1 MPWFHENRCIG
12 KALYALNLEG
22 FPSDDKLIS
31 GLNTVALRPFEVLIN
46 ADTANGTQRPSTLMF
61 FLYADIF
68 YVIKAGGSV

>member
-31 GLNTVALRPFEVLIN
+31 GLNTTALRPFEVLIN
-46 ADTANGTQRPSTLMF
+46 ADTANGTQRASTLMF